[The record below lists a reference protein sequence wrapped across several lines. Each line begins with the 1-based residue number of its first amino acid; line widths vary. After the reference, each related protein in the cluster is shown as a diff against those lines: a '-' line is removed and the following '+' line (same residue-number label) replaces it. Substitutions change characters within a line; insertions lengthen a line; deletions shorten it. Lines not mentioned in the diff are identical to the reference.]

1 MATPLYSTVCR
12 KSRLR
17 QTVGKT
23 KARAP
28 CSRPSA
34 PTPVGAGLLGSVK
47 VQWRVLVDHRDFRRL
62 FGGNSISLLGSSVT
76 TVALPLTA
84 VLVLGASPVQMG
96 LLGAFSF
103 LPHLVLGLPAGV
115 WVDRLSYRRV
125 LVGADLLAAV
135 SLTAVPVLAATGLL
149 QMWQLYVVVVI
160 TGTCGLFSAIAAQSF
175 APVLV
180 PRHELLA
187 ANSAFALSNSV
198 VATSGSALGGVL
210 VQLLTAPVAIAVDAA
225 SFLVS
230 AIAKARITVAGRST
244 AANPSRESMVK
255 GIWGGMRAA
264 LEHPALRAT
273 TIAAT
278 VGALAGRMQV
288 VIVVLFLV
296 RDLGLSAGLVG
307 LVIAV
312 AGVAGIVGAAV
323 GVQITGRLG
332 NGPAFIAGM
341 TLSSLAGLVMAAAGG
356 PAVLVLAVVIIAQ
369 LLRGWG
375 PTLYGINQ
383 QTIRQILIA
392 PELLARTQATWRFLV
407 FGMQPIGALLGGALG
422 ALVGF
427 RATLV
432 ISSLVMTS
440 GTVFAL
446 LSPLR
451 TLRELP
457 GAEISTH

>member
-1 MATPLYSTVCR
+1 M
-12 KSRLR
+12 
-17 QTVGKT
+17 
-23 KARAP
+23 KA
-28 CSRPSA
+28 
-34 PTPVGAGLLGSVK
+34 
-47 VQWRVLVDHRDFRRL
+47 QWRVLADHRNFRLL
-62 FGGNSISLLGSSVT
+62 FGGSSISLLGSSVT

-96 LLGAFSF
+96 LLGAAAF

-125 LVGADLLAAV
+125 LVGTDLLAAAA
-135 SLTAVPVLAATGLL
+135 LTAVPILAATGLL
-149 QMWQLYVVVVI
+149 QMWQLYLVVVI
-160 TGTCGLFSAIAAQSF
+160 TGTCSLFSAIAAQSF

-180 PRHELLA
+180 PRRELLA

-225 SFLVS
+225 TFLLS
-230 AIAKARITVAGRST
+230 AISKARITVAGRST
-244 AANPSRESMVK
+244 AVDPAKESLFK
-255 GIWGGMRAA
+255 GIWVGMRAA

-278 VGALAGRMQV
+278 VGALAGQMQV

-312 AGVAGIVGAAV
+312 AGVAGIVGATV

-332 NGPAFIAGM
+332 NGPAFVVGM

-356 PAVLVLAVVIIAQ
+356 PTALVLAVVIIAQ
-369 LLRGWG
+369 VLRGWG

-383 QTIRQILIA
+383 QTIRQILIP

-407 FGMQPIGALLGGALG
+407 FGMQPIGALLGGTLG
-422 ALVGF
+422 ALAGF

-432 ISSLVMTS
+432 ISSLVMLT
-440 GTVFAL
+440 GTTLAL

-451 TLRELP
+451 TLRQLP
-457 GAEISTH
+457 GAETSTNAKHPLH

>member
-1 MATPLYSTVCR
+1 
-12 KSRLR
+12 
-17 QTVGKT
+17 
-23 KARAP
+23 
-28 CSRPSA
+28 
-34 PTPVGAGLLGSVK
+34 
-47 VQWRVLVDHRDFRRL
+47 
-62 FGGNSISLLGSSVT
+62 
-76 TVALPLTA
+76 
-84 VLVLGASPVQMG
+84 MG
-96 LLGAFSF
+96 LLGAVSF

-125 LVGADLLAAV
+125 IVGADLFAAAA
-135 SLTAVPVLAATGLL
+135 LTAVPVLAATGLL

-160 TGTCGLFSAIAAQSF
+160 TGTCSLFSTIAAQSF
-175 APVLV
+175 APILV
-180 PRHELLA
+180 PRGELLA
-187 ANSAFALSNSV
+187 ANSAFSLSNSV

-225 SFLVS
+225 SFLLS
-230 AIAKARITVAGRST
+230 AISKARITVTGRST
-244 AANPSRESMVK
+244 AADPAKGSIFK
-255 GIWGGMRAA
+255 GIWGGIRAA

-278 VGALAGRMQV
+278 VGALAGQMQV

-312 AGVAGIVGAAV
+312 SGVAGIVGATI

-332 NGPAFIAGM
+332 NGPTFIVGM

-356 PAVLVLAVVIIAQ
+356 PTALALAVVIIAQ

-383 QTIRQILIA
+383 QTIRQILIP

-407 FGMQPIGALLGGALG
+407 FGMQPIGALLGGTLG

-432 ISSLVMTS
+432 ISSLVMLT
-440 GTVFAL
+440 GTTLAL

-451 TLRELP
+451 TLRQLP
-457 GAEISTH
+457 DTETSTHSRP

>member
-1 MATPLYSTVCR
+1 M
-12 KSRLR
+12 
-17 QTVGKT
+17 
-23 KARAP
+23 
-28 CSRPSA
+28 
-34 PTPVGAGLLGSVK
+34 
-47 VQWRVLVDHRDFRRL
+47 
-62 FGGNSISLLGSSVT
+62 T

-96 LLGAFSF
+96 LLGAVSF

-125 LVGADLLAAV
+125 VVGADLLAAAA
-135 SLTAVPVLAATGLL
+135 LIAVPILAVAGLL

-160 TGTCGLFSAIAAQSF
+160 TGTCSLFSVIAGQAF
-175 APVLV
+175 APILV
-180 PRHELLA
+180 PRSDLLA

-210 VQLLTAPVAIAVDAA
+210 VQLLTAPAAIAVDAA
-225 SFLVS
+225 SFLLS
-230 AIAKARITVAGRST
+230 AISKARITVAGRPT
-244 AANPSRESMVK
+244 GTEPAKESLFK
-255 GIWGGMRAA
+255 GIWGGLRAA

-278 VGALAGRMQV
+278 IGALAGQMQA
-288 VIVVLFLV
+288 VIMVLFLV

-312 AGVAGIVGAAV
+312 AGVAGIVGATI

-332 NGPAFIAGM
+332 NGPAFVVGM

-356 PAVLVLAVVIIAQ
+356 PAALVLAVVIVAQ
-369 LLRGWG
+369 LLHGWG

-407 FGMQPIGALLGGALG
+407 FGMQPIGALLGGTLG

-432 ISSLVMTS
+432 ISSLVMLT
-440 GTVFAL
+440 GTTLAL

-451 TLRELP
+451 TLRQLP
-457 GAEISTH
+457 GSETATHRRQ

>member
-1 MATPLYSTVCR
+1 V
-12 KSRLR
+12 
-17 QTVGKT
+17 
-23 KARAP
+23 KA
-28 CSRPSA
+28 
-34 PTPVGAGLLGSVK
+34 
-47 VQWRVLVDHRDFRRL
+47 QWRVLVDYPNFRRL
-62 FGGNSISLLGSSVT
+62 FGGSSVSLLGSSVT

-96 LLGAFSF
+96 LLGAVSF

-125 LVGADLLAAV
+125 IVGADLLAAAA
-135 SLTAVPVLAATGLL
+135 LAAVPILAATGLL
-149 QMWQLYVVVVI
+149 QMWQLYLVVVV
-160 TGTCGLFSAIAAQSF
+160 TGTCSLFSVIAAQSF
-175 APVLV
+175 APILV
-180 PRHELLA
+180 PRRELLA

-210 VQLLTAPVAIAVDAA
+210 VQLLTAPVAIVVDAA
-225 SFLVS
+225 SFLLS
-230 AIAKARITVAGRST
+230 AISNARITVTSRST
-244 AANPSRESMVK
+244 ATEPAKESIFK
-255 GIWGGMRAA
+255 SIWVGLRAA

-278 VGALAGRMQV
+278 VGALAGQMQA

-312 AGVAGIVGAAV
+312 AGVAGIVGATI

-332 NGPAFIAGM
+332 NGPTFIVGM

-356 PAVLVLAVVIIAQ
+356 PAALVLAVLIVAQ
-369 LLRGWG
+369 LLHGWG

-392 PELLARTQATWRFLV
+392 PEFLARTQATWRFLV
-407 FGMQPIGALLGGALG
+407 FGMQPIGALLGGTLG

-432 ISSLVMTS
+432 ISSLVMLT
-440 GTVFAL
+440 GTTVAL

-451 TLRELP
+451 TLRRLP
-457 GAEISTH
+457 GTETEHTVQ